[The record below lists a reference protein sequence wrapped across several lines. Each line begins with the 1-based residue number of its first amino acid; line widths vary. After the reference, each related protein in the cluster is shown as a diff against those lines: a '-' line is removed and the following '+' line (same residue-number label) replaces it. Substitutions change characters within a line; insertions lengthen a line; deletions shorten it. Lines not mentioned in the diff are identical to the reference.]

1 MTANLNNI
9 KAELQENL
17 KNVKNDFQDFRNSSK
32 RDLEEN
38 ISQLYN
44 TVNKLGSKEVGVL
57 HHIFMLTL
65 PTR

>member
-44 TVNKLGSKEVGVL
+44 TVNKLGSKEVSVL